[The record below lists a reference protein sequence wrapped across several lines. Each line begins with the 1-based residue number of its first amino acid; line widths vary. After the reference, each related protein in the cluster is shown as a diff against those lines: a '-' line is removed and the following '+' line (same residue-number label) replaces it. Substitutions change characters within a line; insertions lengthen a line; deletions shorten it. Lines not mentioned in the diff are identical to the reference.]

1 MFCCWDA
8 TISVRKTF
16 VFWPKG
22 AQGAGAIESA
32 AGAERRLG
40 EQQAFLSQLAAR
52 CARHR
57 SFSAVQPS
65 FLLQHTSKPSGEL
78 TNLLENCH
86 DDPAQ
91 TRRSRNEEGA
101 SDGSG
106 WFGDCASRW
115 AKLWQEVGI

>member
-40 EQQAFLSQLAAR
+40 KQQAFSKSIGRSLHAAPKLQ
-52 CARHR
+52 C
-57 SFSAVQPS
+57 SAAI
-65 FLLQHTSKPSGEL
+65 F
-78 TNLLENCH
+78 
-86 DDPAQ
+86 PASTHIQ
-91 TRRSRNEEGA
+91 TI
-101 SDGSG
+101 
-106 WFGDCASRW
+106 W
-115 AKLWQEVGI
+115 